1 MKRDHINYFAAG
13 LFTLA
18 ALAALMVALYRVT
31 GRVGESVPYYVYYDN
46 IAGLGSGSLVTY
58 EGFQVGYVSRVAP
71 QQGENGTR
79 YRLELRIRKDWKIPV
94 DSVARIYASGLL
106 SDTVINIEEGEERSF
121 VAAGGAIEGAPNAD
135 LFAVM
140 GSLAGELGALARDT
154 VQPLLQNLDDR
165 ITGLGGELGDRLP
178 AILDD
183 VKAMTAS
190 LQRSAGRLENIL
202 DEDTERTADR
212 IAANA
217 EEISDNLVQLS
228 RDLRRAQAELQGLV
242 RDARHLMDDNS
253 QDVQRAIR
261 GLRLTVESMSGAL
274 DTILFDMEGASRNM
288 NEFTRTIRANPAAL
302 ITGRPAGTAMEE
314 PK

>member
-1 MKRDHINYFAAG
+1 M
-13 LFTLA
+13 
-18 ALAALMVALYRVT
+18 
-31 GRVGESVPYYVYYDN
+31 
-46 IAGLGSGSLVTY
+46 
-58 EGFQVGYVSRVAP
+58 
-71 QQGENGTR
+71 
-79 YRLELRIRKDWKIPV
+79 
-94 DSVARIYASGLL
+94 
-106 SDTVINIEEGEERSF
+106 INIEEGEERSF